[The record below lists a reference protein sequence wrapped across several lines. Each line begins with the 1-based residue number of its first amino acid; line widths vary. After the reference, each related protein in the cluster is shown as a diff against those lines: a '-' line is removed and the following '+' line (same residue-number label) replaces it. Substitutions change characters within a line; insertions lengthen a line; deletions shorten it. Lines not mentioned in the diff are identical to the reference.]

1 MQKKI
6 LLSMLLAVVACIAA
20 PNPTLDVTLDEPKE
34 IIVAGMPVTIDG
46 PQVTLPTGEK
56 MLAMGQ
62 KSFAI
67 PAKDLAGASGTLML
81 DFATDTMRRSK
92 YPMRTMLMLSTR
104 SRLAIGL
111 RTFYNNNGCQFVF
124 SDTTHTF
131 YFSSEKLK
139 PNTLYKAAIT

>member
-1 MQKKI
+1 MQKRMLSLF
-6 LLSMLLAVVACIAA
+6 LLVAIVCFAA

-81 DFATDTMRRSK
+81 DFATDTMRR
-92 YPMRTMLMLSTR
+92 
-104 SRLAIGL
+104 
-111 RTFYNNNGCQFVF
+111 
-124 SDTTHTF
+124 
-131 YFSSEKLK
+131 
-139 PNTLYKAAIT
+139 